1 MKYTRSEK
9 LAILIYIISV
19 LVQLSFFGLI
29 IYYFLNIDLTIIS
42 LFLVIYAV
50 LAIVYLVIDVIG
62 TFSNPLEFEPYGL
75 DYRVADLFERKMKVI
90 DTDVCGYAKG
100 YVVRYNRENKER
112 QTLIYMYNDKLY
124 PVEDVLFCGR
134 CFILWGGGI
143 KCLK

>member
-9 LAILIYIISV
+9 IVILMYILSV
-19 LVQLSFFGLI
+19 LVQLLFFGLV
-29 IYYFLNIDLTIIS
+29 IYYFINIDLTIVS

-50 LAIVYLVIDVIG
+50 LAIVYLVIDMIG
-62 TFSNPLEFEPYGL
+62 TFSNPLRFETYDL
-75 DYRVADLFERKMKVI
+75 DSKVANLFERKMKVT

-124 PVEDVLFCGR
+124 PVEDVLFCEEEE
-134 CFILWGGGI
+134 
-143 KCLK
+143 

>member
-19 LVQLSFFGLI
+19 LVQLSFFGLV
-29 IYYFLNIDLTIIS
+29 IYYFINIDLTIVS

-50 LAIVYLVIDVIG
+50 LAIVYLVIDIIG
-62 TFSNPLEFEPYGL
+62 TFSNPLEFETYDL
-75 DYRVADLFERKMKVI
+75 NSSVADLFERKMKVI
-90 DTDVCGYAKG
+90 NTDVCGYAKG

-124 PVEDVLFCGR
+124 PVEDVLFCEEEE
-134 CFILWGGGI
+134 
-143 KCLK
+143 

>member
-9 LAILIYIISV
+9 IAILIYIINV
-19 LVQLSFFGLI
+19 LVQISFFGLVT
-29 IYYFLNIDLTIIS
+29 YYFINIDLTIVS

-62 TFSNPLEFEPYGL
+62 TFSNPLEFETYDL
-75 DYRVADLFERKMKVI
+75 NSSAADLFERKMKVI

-100 YVVRYNRENKER
+100 YVVRYNRENKGR

-124 PVEDVLFCGR
+124 PVEDVLFCEEEE
-134 CFILWGGGI
+134 
-143 KCLK
+143 

>member
-9 LAILIYIISV
+9 IAILIYIINV
-19 LVQLSFFGLI
+19 LVQLSFFGLV
-29 IYYFLNIDLTIIS
+29 IYYFINIDLTVVS

-50 LAIVYLVIDVIG
+50 LATVYLVIDMIG
-62 TFSNPLEFEPYGL
+62 TFSNPLEFETYDL

-124 PVEDVLFCGR
+124 PVEDILFCEEEE
-134 CFILWGGGI
+134 
-143 KCLK
+143 

>member
-9 LAILIYIISV
+9 FAIFIYIINV
-19 LVQLSFFGLI
+19 LVQISFFGLVT
-29 IYYFLNIDLTIIS
+29 YYFINIDLTIVS

-62 TFSNPLEFEPYGL
+62 TFSNPLEFETYDL
-75 DYRVADLFERKMKVI
+75 NSSVADLFERKMKVI
-90 DTDVCGYAKG
+90 NTDVCGYAKG

-124 PVEDVLFCGR
+124 PVEDVLFCEEEE
-134 CFILWGGGI
+134 
-143 KCLK
+143 

>member
-19 LVQLSFFGLI
+19 LVQLSFFGLV
-29 IYYFLNIDLTIIS
+29 IYYFINIDLTVVS

-50 LAIVYLVIDVIG
+50 LAIVYLVIDIIG
-62 TFSNPLEFEPYGL
+62 TFSNPLEFETYDL
-75 DYRVADLFERKMKVI
+75 NSSVADLFERKMKVI
-90 DTDVCGYAKG
+90 NTDVCGYAKG

-124 PVEDVLFCGR
+124 PVEDVLFCEEEE
-134 CFILWGGGI
+134 
-143 KCLK
+143 

>member
-9 LAILIYIISV
+9 IAILIYIINV
-19 LVQLSFFGLI
+19 LVQLSFFGLV
-29 IYYFLNIDLTIIS
+29 IYYFINIDLTIVS

-50 LAIVYLVIDVIG
+50 LAIVYLVIDMIG
-62 TFSNPLEFEPYGL
+62 TFSNPLRFETYDL
-75 DYRVADLFERKMKVI
+75 DSKVANLFERKMKVT

-124 PVEDVLFCGR
+124 PVEDILFCEEEE
-134 CFILWGGGI
+134 
-143 KCLK
+143 

>member
-9 LAILIYIISV
+9 IAILIYIINV
-19 LVQLSFFGLI
+19 LVQLSFFGLVT
-29 IYYFLNIDLTIIS
+29 YYFINIDLTIVS

-62 TFSNPLEFEPYGL
+62 TFSNPLEFETYDL
-75 DYRVADLFERKMKVI
+75 NSSVADLFERKMKVI
-90 DTDVCGYAKG
+90 NTDVCGYAKG

-124 PVEDVLFCGR
+124 PVEDVLFCEEEE
-134 CFILWGGGI
+134 
-143 KCLK
+143 